1 MLENKGPKM
10 SSLNE
15 MFNLIYQ
22 HAYTQG
28 RKDLLEGLHI
38 SPHLAFEN
46 YMNENNELKDYI
58 PIELTSLTQGTH
70 EHSLDKYL
78 KTNS

>member
-1 MLENKGPKM
+1 MN
-10 SSLNE
+10 SLNE

-46 YMNENNELKDYI
+46 YMNENNELKDFI
-58 PIELTSLTQGTH
+58 PIELTSLSQGPQ
-70 EHSLDKYL
+70 ELNLDNYL